1 MIKIEINIKYHT
13 ILYPNA
19 QDWLVYSY
27 WLGWIIPE
35 CFQFSCPDDGPIFR
49 CFSSGV
55 TANLTSCPPWW
66 LLAYTSSLDLCP
78 VIVAYRLLSN
88 VCCRPFRRKPLGF
101 QIRSVEGIPV
111 WHMQSSWTLDSRPNP
126 ITRGQFV
133 LAVKCVKTSGIP
145 LWHAHVKPNVNI
157 INFWIINGLIQD
169 YFESK
174 AKNMDILKHGT
185 RDGTKK
191 LQLQCMQKRV
201 YVYAHTCYMHVY
213 F

>member
-1 MIKIEINIKYHT
+1 MLKIGSSIP
-13 ILYPNA
+13 LA
-19 QDWLVYSY
+19 AC
-27 WLGWIIPE
+27 LGWIIYWVISVFLLMDPS
-35 CFQFSCPDDGPIFR
+35 FDASAQAWRQISR
-49 CFSSGV
+49 RV
-55 TANLTSCPPWW
+55 PPWW

-88 VCCRPFRRKPLGF
+88 VCCQPFRRKPLVF
-101 QIRSVEGIPV
+101 QIRSMEGIPV

-133 LAVKCVKTSGIP
+133 LAVKCVKISGIP

-174 AKNMDILKHGT
+174 AKSTGYSQAWNSGWDQENMAIE
-185 RDGTKK
+185 
-191 LQLQCMQKRV
+191 
-201 YVYAHTCYMHVY
+201 
-213 F
+213 

>member
-1 MIKIEINIKYHT
+1 MLKIGSSIPID
-13 ILYPNA
+13 LAGSSLSVFSFPVLMMDPSFDASA
-19 QDWLVYSY
+19 QAWRQISRRV
-27 WLGWIIPE
+27 
-35 CFQFSCPDDGPIFR
+35 
-49 CFSSGV
+49 
-55 TANLTSCPPWW
+55 PPWW